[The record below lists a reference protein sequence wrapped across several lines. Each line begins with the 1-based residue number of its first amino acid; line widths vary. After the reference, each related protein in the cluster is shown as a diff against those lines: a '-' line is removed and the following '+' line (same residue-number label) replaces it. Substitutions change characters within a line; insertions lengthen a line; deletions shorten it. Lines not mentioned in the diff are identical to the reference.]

1 MAVVR
6 AGLRSVEVKYSS
18 GEEIQFMN
26 KSIYASFT
34 CDRNPS
40 TSIIMHIQT

>member
-6 AGLRSVEVKYSS
+6 AGVRSVEVKCSS

-26 KSIYASFT
+26 KSISVVYV
-34 CDRNPS
+34 
-40 TSIIMHIQT
+40 